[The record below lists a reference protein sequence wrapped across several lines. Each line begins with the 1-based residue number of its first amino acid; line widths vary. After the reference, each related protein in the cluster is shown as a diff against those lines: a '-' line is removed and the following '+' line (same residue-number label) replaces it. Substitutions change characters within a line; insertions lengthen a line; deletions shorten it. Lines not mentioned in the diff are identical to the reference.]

1 MPELEAL
8 IACSSLAAEVQCAEK
23 YRCDHG
29 RCSLIGDDAL
39 QAHGRLVFM
48 AKIAQ
53 FQRIA

>member
-1 MPELEAL
+1 MRELEAL
-8 IACSSLAAEVQCAEK
+8 IACSSLAVEAQCAEE

-29 RCSLIGDDAL
+29 RRSLIGDDAL